1 MDRGSEKKKKKTQGY
16 ESSRACFSWAPVME
30 TLAME
35 TLVALPRENSVPLSN
50 VGRDGAGVRETG
62 APAVPR
68 AWRA

>member
-1 MDRGSEKKKKKTQGY
+1 
-16 ESSRACFSWAPVME
+16 
-30 TLAME
+30 ME

-50 VGRDGAGVRETG
+50 VERDGAGVRETG